1 MVVRAG
7 LLQLHHELPGEQD
20 IAAHKEA
27 AIEKHMEWI
36 QKAAAQ
42 SLNVL
47 CLRELF
53 FAPYFAAEQ
62 NRRWY

>member
-36 QKAAAQ
+36 QRAAAQ

-47 CLRELF
+47 CLQELF